1 MTQALGSTQT
11 ISPRPTEPAVASLAA
26 HAAPAKGLAKCSDLL
41 AMTKP
46 RITAMVAFTAY
57 VGFALGCEH
66 GAGAGPSFTALA
78 TVLGTALSCMSASVF
93 NQVLER
99 DVDARMHRTCNRP
112 LPRSRLSILEAIWWG
127 AMLGVLGVSSL
138 AVTVGALPA
147 AIALFTIL
155 TYVLVYTPLKRVT
168 SVATII
174 GAVPGA
180 LPPVIGYAAAA
191 GTLDFRAWLLFAI
204 LFLWQL
210 PHFLAIAWL
219 YRDDYA
225 RAGIAVLPVLDP
237 SGEST
242 FRQILLGCLAL
253 LPLGMLPT
261 MLGISGTL
269 YLAGSLAA
277 GLAFLGSAVA
287 LVLCPTERCARAMF
301 IVSLVYL
308 PVVYTLT
315 LVDPG

>member
-1 MTQALGSTQT
+1 MTQALGSAQT
-11 ISPRPTEPAVASLAA
+11 ISPRPTEPALAPLAA
-26 HAAPAKGLAKCSDLL
+26 HAAPAKGLAKCCDLM

-57 VGFALGCEH
+57 VGFALGCEQ
-66 GAGAGPSFTALA
+66 GAGAGPSFAALA
-78 TVLGTALSCMSASVF
+78 AVLGTALSCMSASVF

-99 DVDARMHRTCNRP
+99 EVDARMRRTCNRP
-112 LPRSRLSILEAIWWG
+112 LPCGRLSILEAIWWG
-127 AMLGVLGVSSL
+127 ALLGVLGVSSL
-138 AVTVGALPA
+138 AVTAGALPA
-147 AIALFTIL
+147 AIALITIL
-155 TYVLVYTPLKRVT
+155 TYVLVYTPLKPLT

-219 YRDDYA
+219 YRHDYA

-242 FRQILLGCLAL
+242 FRQTLLGCLAL

-269 YLAGSLAA
+269 YLTGSLAA
-277 GLAFLGSAVA
+277 GLVFLGSAVA
-287 LVLCPTERCARAMF
+287 LVLRPTERCARAMF
-301 IVSLVYL
+301 TASLVYL
-308 PVVYTLT
+308 PVVYTLM
-315 LVDPG
+315 LMDPG